1 MKKIVWIISILFGS
15 FYLASC
21 GTMHTDCTTL
31 INDRDAYRQCT
42 ANQGNAVSQFELGV
56 AAFDRE
62 DYKTA
67 ISWLKRAAK
76 PRLTKREAYIDQPTG
91 SRRDLAYEED
101 KNMGTPG
108 HQGAQRLLVRIYEE
122 GIGVP
127 VNHKEAERYRQ
138 MIQAQ

>member
-1 MKKIVWIISILFGS
+1 MNKISGIIFILS
-15 FYLASC
+15 FPLILSAC

-31 INDRDAYRQCT
+31 VSDRDAYRLCT
-42 ANQGNAVSQFELGV
+42 ANQGNAVSQYELGV
-56 AAFDRE
+56 AAFDRQ
-62 DYKTA
+62 DYKEA

-101 KNMGTPG
+101 RKLGLPG
-108 HQGAQRLLVRIYEE
+108 HQGAQRLLARIYEE

-127 VNHKEAERYRQ
+127 VNHKEAERYLQ
-138 MIQAQ
+138 MIHQQ